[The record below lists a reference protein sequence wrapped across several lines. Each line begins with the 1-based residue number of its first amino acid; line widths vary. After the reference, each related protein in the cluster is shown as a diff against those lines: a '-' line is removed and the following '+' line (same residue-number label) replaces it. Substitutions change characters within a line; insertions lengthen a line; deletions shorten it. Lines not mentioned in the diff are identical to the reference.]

1 MSERSILVV
10 DDEVP
15 IAEAVR
21 ARLASEGYQV
31 RVAHDGPEA
40 LRASAEERP
49 DLVVLDLMLP
59 GMDGLEVCR
68 ELQRESWIPV
78 LMLTARADE
87 ADTVAGFAVGA
98 DDYLTKPFS
107 MRELTARVRA
117 IVRRMERMNQVGATE
132 PIARFDL
139 TIDAARRRVLRAGE
153 EISLTPLEF
162 DILVALARAPGVVQS
177 RDQLMDRV
185 WGYRDYAGGRVV
197 DSHVARIRRKLGDEA
212 AEPRYIRTVHGV
224 GYAFKEDGDR

>member
-21 ARLASEGYQV
+21 ARLASEGYHV

-68 ELQRESWIPV
+68 EMQTRRLDP
-78 LMLTARADE
+78 RAD
-87 ADTVAGFAVGA
+87 AHGPRG
-98 DDYLTKPFS
+98 
-107 MRELTARVRA
+107 RGRH
-117 IVRRMERMNQVGATE
+117 
-132 PIARFDL
+132 
-139 TIDAARRRVLRAGE
+139 RRRA
-153 EISLTPLEF
+153 SPS
-162 DILVALARAPGVVQS
+162 AR
-177 RDQLMDRV
+177 
-185 WGYRDYAGGRVV
+185 
-197 DSHVARIRRKLGDEA
+197 
-212 AEPRYIRTVHGV
+212 TTT
-224 GYAFKEDGDR
+224 

>member
-59 GMDGLEVCR
+59 GMDGLEVCK
-68 ELQRESWIPV
+68 ELQRDSWIPV
-78 LMLTARADE
+78 LMLTARAEE
-87 ADTVAGFAVGA
+87 ADTVAGVAGPAA
-98 DDYLTKPFS
+98 DHPTK
-107 MRELTARVRA
+107 
-117 IVRRMERMNQVGATE
+117 
-132 PIARFDL
+132 
-139 TIDAARRRVLRAGE
+139 
-153 EISLTPLEF
+153 
-162 DILVALARAPGVVQS
+162 
-177 RDQLMDRV
+177 
-185 WGYRDYAGGRVV
+185 
-197 DSHVARIRRKLGDEA
+197 
-212 AEPRYIRTVHGV
+212 
-224 GYAFKEDGDR
+224 